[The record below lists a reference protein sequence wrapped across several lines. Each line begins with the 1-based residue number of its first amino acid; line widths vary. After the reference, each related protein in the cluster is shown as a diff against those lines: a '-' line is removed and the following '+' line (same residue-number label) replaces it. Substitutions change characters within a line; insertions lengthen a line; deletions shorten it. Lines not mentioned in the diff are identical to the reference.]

1 MTKKAAL
8 QNDLSLL
15 SILED
20 NLHTQ
25 IINHKSDLDLA
36 EADLLMNF
44 KLLKEKVVAE
54 VEVRPS
60 QSTFIAKKQVLDQ
73 AKTAFNNNEMAQ
85 NQKRQ
90 ELLDLEKIRI
100 QQYNSY

>member
-1 MTKKAAL
+1 
-8 QNDLSLL
+8 
-15 SILED
+15 
-20 NLHTQ
+20 
-25 IINHKSDLDLA
+25 
-36 EADLLMNF
+36 MNF